1 MAFGKGA
8 ESTEG
13 GFKRYIGIASV
24 KVLALNPNKE
34 ELEKLYG
41 RTLENAP
48 EYIGETEVGE
58 DKHKV
63 AQVRLDFIVQA
74 DPEKYTE
81 ADGSP
86 LNFVNRVSLF
96 VRNEYR
102 ENKDN
107 TKVQVIDKYGRTAWV
122 SKEDAQNHVIPTYS
136 NGPANI
142 DKDYRPAY
150 YGEEELIKF
159 LIAYLNIPA
168 CQRYVDGKW
177 VMNDASKL
185 PDSEAMIENIPAL
198 FKGDFSE
205 LRNIIGYQPN
215 NKVKVMFGIRTADD
229 NKQYQTVYTRMFLK
243 NNVTDYS
250 RLDADLAAA
259 REAGSFANT
268 EFDTADLHEYVVVSS
283 SFSQQ
288 PATPAAAPK
297 TPWGAKQQ

>member
-1 MAFGKGA
+1 MAFSKGA

-13 GFKRYIGIASV
+13 GFKRYIGVASV
-24 KVLALNPNKE
+24 KVLALNPTKE

-48 EYIGETEVGE
+48 EYIGEAEVGE

-63 AQVRLDFIVQA
+63 PQVRLDFIVQA

-86 LNFVNRVSLF
+86 LNFINRVSLF

-122 SKEDAQNHVIPTYS
+122 SKEDAKNHVIPTYS

-168 CQRYVDGKW
+168 CQRFVDGKW

-185 PDSEAMIENIPAL
+185 PDSEAMLENIPAL

-243 NNVTDYS
+243 NNVSDYS
-250 RLDADLAAA
+250 RLDADIAAA
-259 REAGSFANT
+259 REAGSYANT

-297 TPWGAKQQ
+297 TPWGAKQ

>member
-1 MAFGKGA
+1 MAFSKGA

-13 GFKRYIGIASV
+13 GFKRYIGVASV
-24 KVLALNPNKE
+24 KVLALNPTKE

-48 EYIGETEVGE
+48 EYIGEAEVGE

-63 AQVRLDFIVQA
+63 PQVRLDFIVQA
-74 DPEKYTE
+74 DPDKYTE

-86 LNFVNRVSLF
+86 LNFINRVSLF

-122 SKEDAQNHVIPTYS
+122 SKEDAKNHVIPTYS

-168 CQRYVDGKW
+168 CQRFVDGKW

-185 PDSEAMIENIPAL
+185 PDSEAMLENIPAL

-243 NNVTDYS
+243 NNVSDYS
-250 RLDADLAAA
+250 RLDADIAAA
-259 REAGSFANT
+259 REAGSYANT
-268 EFDTADLHEYVVVSS
+268 EFDTSDLHEYVVVSS

-297 TPWGAKQQ
+297 TPWGAKQ

>member
-1 MAFGKGA
+1 MAFSKGA

-13 GFKRYIGIASV
+13 GFKRYIGVASV
-24 KVLALNPNKE
+24 KVLALNPTKE

-48 EYIGETEVGE
+48 EYIGEAEVGE

-63 AQVRLDFIVQA
+63 PQVRLDFIVQA
-74 DPEKYTE
+74 DPDKYTE

-86 LNFVNRVSLF
+86 LNFINRVSLF

-122 SKEDAQNHVIPTYS
+122 SKEDAKNHVIPTYS

-168 CQRYVDGKW
+168 CQRFVDGKW

-185 PDSEAMIENIPAL
+185 PDSEAMLENIPAL
-198 FKGDFSE
+198 LKGDFSE

-243 NNVTDYS
+243 NNVSDYS
-250 RLDADLAAA
+250 RLDADIAAA
-259 REAGSFANT
+259 REAGSYANT
-268 EFDTADLHEYVVVSS
+268 EFDTSDLHEYVVVSS

-297 TPWGAKQQ
+297 TPWGAKQ

>member
-1 MAFGKGA
+1 MAFSKGA

-13 GFKRYIGIASV
+13 GFKRYIGVASV
-24 KVLALNPNKE
+24 KVLALNPTKE

-48 EYIGETEVGE
+48 EYIGEAEVGE

-63 AQVRLDFIVQA
+63 PQVRLDFIVQA

-86 LNFVNRVSLF
+86 LNFINRVSLF

-122 SKEDAQNHVIPTYS
+122 SKEDAKNHVIPTYS

-168 CQRYVDGKW
+168 CQRFVDGKW

-185 PDSEAMIENIPAL
+185 PDSEAMLENIPAL

-243 NNVTDYS
+243 NNVSDYS
-250 RLDADLAAA
+250 RLDADIAAA
-259 REAGSFANT
+259 REAGSYANT
-268 EFDTADLHEYVVVSS
+268 EFDTSDLHEYVVVSS

-297 TPWGAKQQ
+297 TPWGAKQ

>member
-1 MAFGKGA
+1 MAFSKGA

-13 GFKRYIGIASV
+13 GFKRYIGVASV
-24 KVLALNPNKE
+24 KVLALNPTKE

-48 EYIGETEVGE
+48 EYIGEAEVGE

-63 AQVRLDFIVQA
+63 PQVRLDFIVQA
-74 DPEKYTE
+74 DPDKYTE

-86 LNFVNRVSLF
+86 LNFINRVSLF

-107 TKVQVIDKYGRTAWV
+107 TKVQVIDKYVRTAWV
-122 SKEDAQNHVIPTYS
+122 SKEDAKNNVIPTYS

-168 CQRYVDGKW
+168 CQRFVDGKW

-185 PDSEAMIENIPAL
+185 PDSEAMLENIPAL

-243 NNVTDYS
+243 NNVSDYS
-250 RLDADLAAA
+250 RLDADIAAA
-259 REAGSFANT
+259 REAGSYANT
-268 EFDTADLHEYVVVSS
+268 EFDTSDLHEYVVVSS

-297 TPWGAKQQ
+297 TPWGAKQ